1 VKFPIFGVSV
11 KKFKFLIFAVLP
23 MLLLASCIFDS
34 EGDSLVAWLDSQGL
48 PSNYLVQTVEIDGLE
63 LSSYQVGFDSTPRLQ
78 YYQGVVG
85 AVNGMQHDW
94 VLDFGFRDKSFF
106 AKYSADSAEEYRSA
120 FIALYP
126 DSGFYAQAGYKSDS
140 LPIKESMTFHFSWI
154 IETGKGS
161 SFVDS
166 IGDIK
171 DSVWTASLRSV
182 LGKAKS
188 ADTTYELKISALDSA
203 LRIDLPSAFYQDLAK
218 VTEAARVQLRISAPE
233 AKRVYRFYGPSADVV
248 PFLRVKAYTQTT
260 VVDGDTTTKD
270 VYKNIWPFRSAVVS
284 SYLDECSD
292 CIVLHGGVLESLM
305 VEIPS
310 EKILNALSDFYGDE
324 FPYTEGDSNDVRQT
338 VVLAEL
344 KMGRS
349 SSKEGSELGFPVQ
362 VVAASFVDSN
372 GVDMQLAESYKLNR
386 QLIQED
392 GHPYLVFMD
401 GDTLGIQLTQG
412 MRSFIN
418 RAGKGAKMRFV
429 LRMGYSMLAPYDT
442 LYYDHVND
450 DGDSVYIFMDYPT
463 YSRYDFSDYISQPM
477 NMKIWLA
484 TKRGDDE

>member
-1 VKFPIFGVSV
+1 VKFPFFGVSV
-11 KKFKFLIFAVLP
+11 KKFKFLIFAVVP

-34 EGDSLVAWLDSQGL
+34 EGDSLVAWLDSQGF

-106 AKYSADSAEEYRSA
+106 AKYSADSAAEFRSA

-126 DSGFYAQAGYKSDS
+126 DSEFYAQAGYKSDS
-140 LPIKESMTFHFSWI
+140 LPLKESLTFKFSWI
-154 IETGKGS
+154 IDSGKGS

-171 DSVWTASLRSV
+171 DSVWTASLRSIWDN
-182 LGKAKS
+182 AKS
-188 ADTTYELKISALDSA
+188 ADTTYALKISALDSA
-203 LRIDLPSAFYQDLAK
+203 LRIDLPSAFYKDLAK

-233 AKRVYRFYGPSADVV
+233 AKRLYRFYGPSADVV

-260 VVDGDTTTKD
+260 IVGDDTTKKD
-270 VYKNIWPFRSAVVS
+270 VYKNIWPFRSAIVS

-292 CIVLHGGVLESLM
+292 CVVLHGGVLESLL

-310 EKILNALSDFYGDE
+310 EKIMDALSEFYGDE
-324 FPYTEGDSNDVRQT
+324 FPYTKGDSNDVRQA

-349 SSKEGSELGFPVQ
+349 SSMEGSELGFPVQ

-372 GVDMQLAESYKLNR
+372 GVDMESSETYKLNR
-386 QLIQED
+386 KLIQKE
-392 GHPYLVFMD
+392 GHPNLVFMD
-401 GDTLGIQLTQG
+401 GDTLGLQLTQG

-418 RAGKGAKMRFV
+418 RAGKGAKMQFV

-442 LYYDHVND
+442 LYYDHITD

-463 YSRYDFSDYISQPM
+463 YSRYDFSDYISKPV
-477 NMKIWLA
+477 NLKLWLA

>member
-1 VKFPIFGVSV
+1 M

-34 EGDSLVAWLDSQGL
+34 EGDSLVSWLDSQGF
-48 PSNYLVQTVEIDGLE
+48 PSNYLVQTVEIDDLE
-63 LSSYQVGFDSTPRLQ
+63 LSSYKVGFDSTPRLQ

-85 AVNGMQHDW
+85 AVNGMEHDW

-106 AKYSADSAEEYRSA
+106 AKYSADSAEPYRSA

-126 DSGFYAQAGYKSDS
+126 DSGFYSQAGYKKDS
-140 LPIKESMTFHFSWI
+140 LPIKETITFKFSWI
-154 IETGKGS
+154 IDKGKGS

-171 DSVWTASLRSV
+171 DSIWTASLR
-182 LGKAKS
+182 GIWDKAKS
-188 ADTTYELKISALDSA
+188 ADTTYKLKISALDSA
-203 LRIDLPSAFYQDLAK
+203 LRIDLPSAFYKDLAK

-233 AKRVYRFYGPSADVV
+233 SKRLYRFFGPSADVV

-270 VYKNIWPFRSAVVS
+270 VYKNIWAFRSAIIS
-284 SYLDECSD
+284 SYQNECSD
-292 CIVLHGGVLESLM
+292 CTVLHGGVLESLL
-305 VEIPS
+305 VEIPR
-310 EKILNALSDFYGDE
+310 ERILNALSDFYGDE
-324 FPYTEGDSNDVRQT
+324 FPYTKGDSNDVRQT
-338 VVLAEL
+338 VVLAQL

-362 VVAASFVDSN
+362 VTAASFVDSN
-372 GVDMQLAESYKLNR
+372 GVDIESSESYKLNR
-386 QLIQED
+386 ELIQKE
-392 GHPYLVFMD
+392 GHPNLVFME
-401 GDTLGIQLTQG
+401 GDTLGIQLTDG

-429 LRMGYSMLAPYDT
+429 LRLGYSMLAPYDT

-450 DGDSVYIFMDYPT
+450 DGDSVTIFMDYST
-463 YSRYDFSDYISQPM
+463 FSRYDFSDYISRPVSL
-477 NMKIWLA
+477 KLWLA

>member
-1 VKFPIFGVSV
+1 
-11 KKFKFLIFAVLP
+11 
-23 MLLLASCIFDS
+23 
-34 EGDSLVAWLDSQGL
+34 
-48 PSNYLVQTVEIDGLE
+48 
-63 LSSYQVGFDSTPRLQ
+63 
-78 YYQGVVG
+78 
-85 AVNGMQHDW
+85 
-94 VLDFGFRDKSFF
+94 
-106 AKYSADSAEEYRSA
+106 
-120 FIALYP
+120 
-126 DSGFYAQAGYKSDS
+126 
-140 LPIKESMTFHFSWI
+140 MTFHFSWI

-292 CIVLHGGVLESLM
+292 CVVLHGGVLESLM

-372 GVDMQLAESYKLNR
+372 GFDMQLAESYKLNR

-450 DGDSVYIFMDYPT
+450 DGDSVYIFMDYST